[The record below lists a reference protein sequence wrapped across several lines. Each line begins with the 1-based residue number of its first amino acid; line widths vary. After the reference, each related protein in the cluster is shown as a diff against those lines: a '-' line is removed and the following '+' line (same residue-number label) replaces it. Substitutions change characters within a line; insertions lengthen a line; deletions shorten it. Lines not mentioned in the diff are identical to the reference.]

1 MRTALERLGLYT
13 PEREEC
19 VLALLDASEPN
30 PFDALADAGLRF
42 DAGAGTQQIFRV
54 IAPRLGKESIDREAR
69 DQIMLPLREV
79 GVLGIA
85 YADTENRSV
94 EPNYWKP
101 KSPNNVYVV
110 TDDSRHS

>member
-1 MRTALERLGLYT
+1 MNRLGLHT

-19 VLALLDASEPN
+19 VLALLDDTIPSS
-30 PFDALADAGLRF
+30 FRALEEAGLKF
-42 DAGAGTQQIFRV
+42 EAGATTQQIFGV

-85 YADTENRSV
+85 YADTQARQI
-94 EPNYWKP
+94 EPGY
-101 KSPNNVYVV
+101 
-110 TDDSRHS
+110 